1 MQGTNVSGLR
11 DVKMN
16 NMYWVP
22 LPENSPLQGPRAGYV
37 IHGLAQV
44 VAFKSRAGSGALGGC
59 LCQILLFGEILG
71 GGLQS
76 HGIGA

>member
-11 DVKMN
+11 DVKVN
-16 NMYWVP
+16 SMYWVP

-37 IHGLAQV
+37 THGLAQV
-44 VAFKSRAGSGALGGC
+44 VAFRNRAGSRALGGC

-71 GGLQS
+71 SGLRSQE
-76 HGIGA
+76 IGV